1 MTLAFRTR
9 DAAARLIK
17 LADSTRYVDWIGC
30 PIDTTNV
37 DQRKMLQFF
46 IEDVALIMD
55 RVYKEAGI
63 PQDTRATVTRLLRY
77 GV

>member
-1 MTLAFRTR
+1 
-9 DAAARLIK
+9 
-17 LADSTRYVDWIGC
+17 
-30 PIDTTNV
+30 
-37 DQRKMLQFF
+37 MLQFF